1 MNNRLIRKNIHFIP
15 LNAPPPPV
23 STPHTVV
30 TRYYGFTL
38 DGHAFVHLPVVRQ
51 SIHPSAFRFRVIT
64 WVNIKNFHGTWY
76 VQWYC
81 GHLVWDCLWANFV
94 KFCYLPEWRGIV
106 VKTFLL
112 IAGFPTSMRNPWSVF
127 LLSSTNCLPVT
138 GLASPDM
145 GNTFHL
151 RTNMS

>member
-1 MNNRLIRKNIHFIP
+1 MNIRLIRKNIHFIHLP
-15 LNAPPPPV
+15 
-23 STPHTVV
+23 PHTVL

-38 DGHAFVHLPVVRQ
+38 DGHAFVHLSVVRQ
-51 SIHPSAFRFRVIT
+51 SIRPSPFSFRVIT
-64 WVNIKNFHGTWY
+64 WVNIKEFSRY
-76 VQWYC
+76 VHWYC
-81 GHLVWDCLWANFV
+81 WHLVWDCLWANFV

-127 LLSSTNCLPVT
+127 LLSSTSCLPVT

-151 RTNMS
+151 RTSMS